1 MFFALQRTGERPLVS
16 PKGSDLEASAARLF
30 KPEIAAARI
39 VMHAMK
45 RMLTHYCTDMYG
57 VLETPP
63 TLTLGAMVMVSE
75 SML

>member
-1 MFFALQRTGERPLVS
+1 MLQ
-16 PKGSDLEASAARLF
+16 
-30 KPEIAAARI
+30 IAAARK
-39 VMHAMK
+39 VMHEMK
-45 RMLTHYCTDMYG
+45 QLLALYYTDVYG